1 MWQME
6 TPLLALVSLTLAV
19 EWLAERKR
27 RREAE
32 NTLAEYREALRRL
45 PGPPPSDEG
54 PVGLAAILAAL
65 VGALTLVR
73 QREVVA
79 LAGALAASG
88 VAVSSVVLL
97 PHRAESPTVALPAV
111 QAPAATIDY
120 PPLRAE
126 PLRRQ
131 GGGLDKKVTT
141 TAPAPAGQ
149 LISTSAA
156 PAPAIIGPPP
166 TGALLALT
174 PSHQPPRTLRIEIE
188 GSRAGQRLLPG
199 VDITVKTPMLSPVNV
214 LRDPVDRLTA
224 SIPDP
229 PLLAALGGGS

>member
-1 MWQME
+1 MFTMWQLE

-45 PGPPPSDEG
+45 PGPPPSDGG

-156 PAPAIIGPPP
+156 PAPAIIG
-166 TGALLALT
+166 
-174 PSHQPPRTLRIEIE
+174 TLRIEIE